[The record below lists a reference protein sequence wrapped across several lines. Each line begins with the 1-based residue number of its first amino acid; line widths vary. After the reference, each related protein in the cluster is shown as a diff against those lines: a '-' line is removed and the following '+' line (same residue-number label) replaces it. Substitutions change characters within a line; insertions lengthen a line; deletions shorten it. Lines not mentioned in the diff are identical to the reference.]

1 MAVYRRLA
9 DFLERQPMPFHVWV
23 RRTAYEQL
31 LALRRQHLGA
41 DKRAVGREVA
51 LPDRSS
57 LLLAQRL
64 VGKASTPS
72 RQLERRELARQVR
85 RVLLELPD
93 LDRELLFLRTFEGLP
108 YAEAADILGIE
119 PAAARKRYGRALVRL
134 QQLLADG
141 GLTEPQA

>member
-1 MAVYRRLA
+1 
-9 DFLERQPMPFHVWV
+9 MPFHVWV

-31 LALRRQHLGA
+31 LALRRQHVEA

-64 VGKASTPS
+64 VGSSSSPS
-72 RQLERRELARQVR
+72 RRFERRELARQVR
-85 RVLLELPD
+85 QVLMKLPD

-108 YAEAADILGIE
+108 YAEAAGILGIE
-119 PAAARKRYGRALVRL
+119 PAAARKRHGRALL
-134 QQLLADG
+134 KLHGLLTEH
-141 GLTEPQA
+141 GLTDLLS

>member
-1 MAVYRRLA
+1 
-9 DFLERQPMPFHVWV
+9 MPFHVWV

-31 LALRRQHLGA
+31 LALRRQHVEA

-64 VGKASTPS
+64 VGSSSSPS
-72 RQLERRELARQVR
+72 RRFERRELARQVR
-85 RVLLELPD
+85 QVLMKLPD

-108 YAEAADILGIE
+108 YAEAAGILGIE
-119 PAAARKRYGRALVRL
+119 PAAARKRHGRALLRL
-134 QQLLADG
+134 HQTLLDN
-141 GLTEPQA
+141 GLTESQL